1 MLIKKIVPFVILLA
15 SATLTV
21 AQDPSSQAPTSQTAT
36 AQASPDPQ
44 QQQEEKAKLEKKATA
59 LLEQVVTEGQA
70 LKLPENR
77 IRVEIA
83 AGDMLWDRNPARAR
97 GLLSDAAALLGQ
109 MMLDADR
116 TDRQDMQNVNQLRQD
131 LVLTAGRHD
140 AELGYQLLR
149 STQTQPNDNVQ
160 TNGRR
165 ANLEAQNAN
174 LEQNLLATIAAT
186 DPKVAYQK
194 AVESLDKGEYSN
206 ALARVLAQLQAKDQ
220 DNFKKLSDK
229 VLNRLGSENL
239 LATRG
244 AASLALTLL
253 SPGPLVASTT
263 GQTETTGQ
271 TQTTSQPQSASSNTN
286 TRNNTAQVLNESA
299 YHDLMDNAVTA
310 ALSLTA
316 TASTNNARGG
326 PGGGRGQLLRGPQQ
340 NQPTQPDEA
349 QTRQNNARM
358 ILMGLQGVLPQL
370 DQYLP
375 ERSQAV
381 RQKLTEIGM
390 GNNPNL
396 ALMNQMRAAM
406 QPGNTS
412 ESLVTMAS
420 TAPPQI
426 QPRLYQQAAQRAIDE
441 GNTDRAVQI
450 ATDHLDESQR
460 NSIMQAVDFKK
471 LTMTASADKLD
482 EIKQKLAKLPSD
494 SDRVKYL
501 IELSSATQKD
511 NPKLALR
518 FLDDAR
524 NLVNKRVTSYKQ
536 FEDQLKVAE
545 AFATVDPKR
554 SFEVLEPGIA
564 HLNELLNAA
573 QVLNGFEVEIF
584 KEGEMSLR
592 NDSDLISMVNRFGQE
607 LASLS
612 KVDFDHARLTADQFQ
627 FSEPRLNAKL
637 QIVQSVLAP
646 QRQPG
651 DNNNRRFQNF
661 QFVAR

>member
-1 MLIKKIVPFVILLA
+1 MSIKKIVPFVILLA

-21 AQDPSSQAPTSQTAT
+21 AQDPTSQTATSQTAT

-77 IRVEIA
+77 IRVQIA

-97 GLLSDAAALLGQ
+97 SLLSDAAALVGQ
-109 MMLDADR
+109 MMTDVDR
-116 TDRQDMQNVNQLRQD
+116 SDREEMQAVTQLRQD

-140 AELGYQLLR
+140 AELGYQILH
-149 STQTQPNDNVQ
+149 STQAQPNDSAQ
-160 TNGRR
+160 GNGRGF
-165 ANLEAQNAN
+165 NFVGQNAN

-194 AVESLDKGEYSN
+194 AVEALDKGEYSN
-206 ALARVLAQLQAKDQ
+206 ALARVLSQLQSKDQ
-220 DNFKKLSDK
+220 EIFKKLSDK
-229 VLNRLGSENL
+229 MLNRLGSENL

-244 AASLALTLL
+244 AASLALNLL
-253 SPGPLVASTT
+253 SPGPLVTS
-263 GQTETTGQ
+263 TTGQ
-271 TQTTSQPQSASSNTN
+271 TQTTNQTQSASPNTN

-326 PGGGRGQLLRGPQQ
+326 QGGRGPQFRGGQQ
-340 NQPTQPDEA
+340 NQQTQPDEA
-349 QTRQNNARM
+349 QTRQDNARM
-358 ILMGLQGVLPQL
+358 ILMGLQGILPQL

-390 GNNPNL
+390 GSNPNT
-396 ALMNQMRAAM
+396 ALMNQMRTAM

-426 QPRLYQQAAQRAIDE
+426 QPRLYQQAAQRAVDE

-450 ATDHLDESQR
+450 ATDHLDETQR

-471 LTMTASADKLD
+471 LTMSASTEKLE

-501 IELSSATQKD
+501 IDLSVATQKD
-511 NPKLALR
+511 NPKLAAR

-524 NLVNKRVTSYKQ
+524 NMVNKRVTNYKQ

-554 SFEVLEPGIA
+554 SFEVIEPGIA
-564 HLNELLNAA
+564 QLNELLNAA
-573 QVLNGFEVEIF
+573 QVLNGFEIDIF
-584 KEGEMSLR
+584 KDGEMALR
-592 NDSDLISMVNRFGQE
+592 NDSDLVGMVSRFGQE

-612 KVDFDHARLTADQFQ
+612 KVDFDRARATADQFQ

-637 QIVQSVLAP
+637 LIVQSVLAP
-646 QRQPG
+646 QRATG
-651 DNNNRRFQNF
+651 DNNNNRRFQNF
-661 QFVAR
+661 QQFIAR